1 MSNAPHATGPVSF
14 ESTKDPLA
22 AEPPARADISDD
34 TALVLAAVIR
44 MEAALR
50 DERATLGRMRTA
62 LGEMAHA
69 IARTKARAANAE
81 PPDTGALLDEFEHLV
96 DAMIEIAGGAPTTV
110 AAPPPS
116 APPSEQ
122 EWQVQDSGVQAAAVE
137 EPNAPELDS
146 AEAGWSEPDMDSS
159 LEPETIAVIPAAA
172 APAGPPETV
181 AEHDRVPTVS
191 GVVLGLDPAREAP
204 FDASQPADA
213 ANDGAP
219 TVAMLKA
226 LVEALN
232 ASVPES
238 TLEPEATEGAYAST
252 ETGSEREATVTPEPE
267 SIEASEPDTTVS
279 DQAALLG
286 PASRYREIIATPH
299 TDPAQEVAAAAVF
312 VEAAN
317 PENPDIEPFHGFEAL
332 QDMPAAL
339 PGDVVLHET
348 DLLASFELIEA
359 RPLPPLDIGTA
370 VIFPP
375 RPEPATVTAAAP
387 EPVAPPAP
395 HPTPVAA
402 PAPPAA
408 VEDFLFGPEP
418 EPDPAAFL
426 LDPTPRPAV
435 PEPTAAPEASVEPA
449 SAPPPPAENVTYDPL
464 APLKAMSDVEKI
476 ALFS

>member
-14 ESTKDPLA
+14 ESTKDQLA
-22 AEPPARADISDD
+22 AEPPARADISED

-62 LGEMAHA
+62 LGEMADA

-96 DAMIEIAGGAPTTV
+96 DAMIEIAGGAPAAF

-116 APPSEQ
+116 ATPSVQESDEQ
-122 EWQVQDSGVQAAAVE
+122 TPTAQAAVAD
-137 EPNAPELDS
+137 EPGVGQPDSPDPGWPELDTGS
-146 AEAGWSEPDMDSS
+146 G
-159 LEPETIAVIPAAA
+159 LEPEIIAVIPAAA
-172 APAGPPETV
+172 APAGLPETV

-191 GVVLGLDPAREAP
+191 GVVLGLDPARDAP
-204 FDASQPADA
+204 FDPSQPADA
-213 ANDGAP
+213 TSDGAP

-238 TLEPEATEGAYAST
+238 TPEAAEVAHSSIEGEPEPEP
-252 ETGSEREATVTPEPE
+252 TVTPEPE
-267 SIEASEPDTTVS
+267 SMEASEPHTTVS
-279 DQAALLG
+279 DQTALLG
-286 PASRYREIIATPH
+286 PASRYREIIATPD
-299 TDPAQEVAAAAVF
+299 TEPAPHVAAAMI

-317 PENPDIEPFHGFEAL
+317 PESPAVEPVREFEAL

-348 DLLASFELIEA
+348 NLLASFELIEA

-375 RPEPATVTAAAP
+375 RPEPTVVTVAAAAP
-387 EPVAPPAP
+387 EPVAPAPQPA
-395 HPTPVAA
+395 TVAP

-426 LDPTPRPAV
+426 LDQSPRPAV
-435 PEPTAAPEASVEPA
+435 PEPDALPEAVAEPA
-449 SAPPPPAENVTYDPL
+449 SAAPPPAENVPYDPL
-464 APLKAMSDVEKI
+464 APLKAMSDAEKI

>member
-14 ESTKDPLA
+14 ESIKDPLA

-96 DAMIEIAGGAPTTV
+96 DAMIEIAGGTPVTA

-122 EWQVQDSGVQAAAVE
+122 EWAAAE

-146 AEAGWSEPDMDSS
+146 AEAGWPEPDMDSS

-172 APAGPPETV
+172 APAGPPETI

-191 GVVLGLDPAREAP
+191 GVVLGLDPACDAP

-238 TLEPEATEGAYAST
+238 TLEPEATEVAYAST
-252 ETGSEREATVTPEPE
+252 ETGSEPKATVTPGPE
-267 SIEASEPDTTVS
+267 SIETSEPDTTVS

-299 TDPAQEVAAAAVF
+299 TDPAQEVAAAVF

-317 PENPDIEPFHGFEAL
+317 PENPEIEPFHGFEAL

-449 SAPPPPAENVTYDPL
+449 SAPPPPAENVPYDPL
-464 APLKAMSDVEKI
+464 APLKAMSEAEKI